1 MAAMQ
6 TQPALAADAE
16 LAALCRDNGIQFL
29 ALFGSQLHGDAHPQ
43 SDIDLLVRF
52 LPERQVTLL
61 DMARIEIALTDLL
74 GRKADLRTADELSPY
89 FRQTVLAE
97 ARELYCQE
105 AS

>member
-1 MAAMQ
+1 MAVMQ
-6 TQPALAADAE
+6 TEPALMANAE
-16 LAALCRDNGIQFL
+16 LPVLCRDNGIQSL
-29 ALFGSQLHGDAHPQ
+29 ALFGSQLHGDAHSQ

-52 LPERQVTLL
+52 LPGRQVTLL

-97 ARELYCQE
+97 AHELYRQE
-105 AS
+105 VS